1 MRIFRSALKDGVI
14 LYLAGSTPLE
24 SVVCVVACFYRRL
37 TLLES
42 FATSQRQGPDVGES
56 LAKGAETHRGRNYIQ
71 IIAVSAKFVKTTK
84 MKGVSFVT
92 NDKNERIAVQIEL
105 KTLNKHQEA
114 IEDLLD
120 AIIAESR
127 KDDEDVSWEDAK
139 KELTKAGKL

>member
-1 MRIFRSALKDGVI
+1 
-14 LYLAGSTPLE
+14 
-24 SVVCVVACFYRRL
+24 
-37 TLLES
+37 
-42 FATSQRQGPDVGES
+42 
-56 LAKGAETHRGRNYIQ
+56 
-71 IIAVSAKFVKTTK
+71 

-92 NDKNERIAVQIEL
+92 NDKNERVAVQIEL

-127 KDDEDVSWEDAK
+127 KDDVDVSWENAK

>member
-1 MRIFRSALKDGVI
+1 MSW
-14 LYLAGSTPLE
+14 LANAPNLLVPERHRCNQITGL
-24 SVVCVVACFYRRL
+24 SV
-37 TLLES
+37 
-42 FATSQRQGPDVGES
+42 
-56 LAKGAETHRGRNYIQ
+56 
-71 IIAVSAKFVKTTK
+71 KFVKTTS

-92 NDKNERIAVQIEL
+92 NDKNERVAVQIEL

-127 KDDEDVSWEDAK
+127 KDDENVSWEDAK